1 MEKISN
7 SIGDLLRLAVAMSGN
22 HEDPSKELSKIKEG
36 KIYSKYLDENWWDKA
51 ARRAIDTSKKREESG
66 EEADVIADIKAPFDI
81 INPIEKEYRE
91 HLIYDI
97 TGVIFADGE
106 LTETEELFWGLV
118 RENIDLTEEE
128 ILAQQQIYNEDL
140 KKKVEK
146 LKAKNEFMYA
156 FAYPYWLIV
165 AADGEVDD
173 GEIDA
178 LNNES
183 KMLKKYS
190 GPAAIMSCEDN
201 FKPELKWDMEND
213 EKEIGLEKYNN
224 RLKASIN
231 MINERLPKKD
241 LKEVIYELN
250 KIIWSDDDMH
260 ENEKFLFGLICEHI
274 NLTQEELNEVINK
287 VTEELKVRFGLDSEE
302 PTEKVAPKE
311 KTKPKVKKPTSSSS
325 TETAPS
331 EGIYRSSDDKVMI
344 GLCAGLADKF
354 NIKKELVRGVVVIG
368 AIVSSGA
375 LIIPYLC
382 GILLK
387 EESTI

>member
-7 SIGDLLRLAVAMSGN
+7 SIGDLLRLAVTMSDN

-165 AADGEVDD
+165 AADGEVDA

-190 GPAAIMSCEDN
+190 GPAATMGCEDN

-213 EKEIGLEKYNN
+213 EKEIGLEKYNK
-224 RLKASIN
+224 RIKASID

-250 KIIWSDDDMH
+250 KLILSDNDVHD
-260 ENEKFLFGLICEHI
+260 NESMLFGIICEHI
-274 NLTQEELNEVINK
+274 DLTQDEISEVVKK
-287 VTEELKVRFGLDSEE
+287 VTDELKAKLGINSAVNEKKKTE
-302 PTEKVAPKE
+302 QPTK
-311 KTKPKVKKPTSSSS
+311 KTESNS
-325 TETAPS
+325 
-331 EGIYRSSDDKVMI
+331 G
-344 GLCAGLADKF
+344 CASV
-354 NIKKELVRGVVVIG
+354 ILV
-368 AIVSSGA
+368 
-375 LIIPYLC
+375 LIISSI
-382 GILLK
+382 GFLL
-387 EESTI
+387 I